1 MQRKIPI
8 RAMTRQGNYL
18 AGGLITLASA
28 LSAPSLEFR
37 KPTREEIA
45 RIREEIA
52 RREYQPEPKNP
63 MTKEQE
69 RKRAQAKAA
78 RKARS
83 KQHSINKNR

>member
-1 MQRKIPI
+1 
-8 RAMTRQGNYL
+8 MTRQNNYL
-18 AGGLITLASA
+18 AGGLIALASA

-45 RIREEIA
+45 R
-52 RREYQPEPKNP
+52 REYQPEPKKP